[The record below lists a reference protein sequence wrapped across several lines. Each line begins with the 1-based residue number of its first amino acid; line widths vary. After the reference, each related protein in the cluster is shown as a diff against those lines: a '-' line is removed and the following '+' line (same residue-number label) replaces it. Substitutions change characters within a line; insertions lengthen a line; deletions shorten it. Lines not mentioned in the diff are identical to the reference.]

1 MGVGLIMNKLITLL
15 SIIGVSISSYASECT
30 IKACDNL
37 MLPPVAQDFISQGYE
52 DIEIKTLNDNKYL
65 FLSTGNNVNKCSI
78 VFDITGIEIDTT
90 PFIGGNGKL
99 CNVSEV
105 NGNIVSSYRDQGVWF
120 NDVYQWI
127 SKKNWVL
134 LFTDSCSDCLQV
146 KRIYYINGIKG
157 NRELLSE
164 GDDFSKRKPLNGVIS
179 VQKASLYSLPNENK
193 EIRAYLVR
201 DDVFGI
207 ADMSEDG
214 FFYQISYKSKSGKNS
229 LYWIKSNDIIIK

>member
-1 MGVGLIMNKLITLL
+1 M
-15 SIIGVSISSYASECT
+15 SISSYASECT

-37 MLPPVAQDFISQGYE
+37 MLPPAAQNFISQGYE
-52 DIEIKTLNDNKYL
+52 DIEIKTFNNNKYL
-65 FLSTGNNVNKCSI
+65 FLSTGNDVNKCSI
-78 VFDITGIEIDTT
+78 VFDIIGVEIDTI
-90 PFIGGNGKL
+90 PFIGVNGKL

-105 NGNIVSSYRDQGVWF
+105 NGDIVSSYRDQGVWF
-120 NDVYQWI
+120 NDVYHWI

-146 KRIYYINGIKG
+146 TRIHYINGIES

-193 EIRAYLVR
+193 KIKAYLVK
-201 DDVFGI
+201 DDVFRI
-207 ADMSEDG
+207 IDMSEDG
-214 FFYQISYKSKSGKNS
+214 FFQF
-229 LYWIKSNDIIIK
+229 L